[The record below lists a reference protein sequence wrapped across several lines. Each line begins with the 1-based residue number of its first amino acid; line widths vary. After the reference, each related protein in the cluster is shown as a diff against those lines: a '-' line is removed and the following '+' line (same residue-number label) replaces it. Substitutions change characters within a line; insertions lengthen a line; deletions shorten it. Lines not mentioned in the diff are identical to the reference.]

1 MRQISYRQA
10 LNEALREELAR
21 DPDIIMLGEDIGPG
35 GVMGVTAGLLAE
47 FGSER
52 IIDMPI
58 AETAIAG
65 AAVGAALAGLRPVAE
80 IMHSD
85 FLFICMDSIV
95 NWMAKQ
101 RFLTGGKVGV
111 PVTIRSPYGAR
122 GIGPHHAQ
130 CIEACLHNIPGLK
143 LVMPATPR
151 DAKGL
156 LKTAI
161 RDDDPVIF
169 FESKY
174 GYNLEGEVA
183 QEDFS
188 IPFGVA
194 EIKRSGEDVTIIAL
208 GSMVPQ
214 ALAAAEELAQ
224 AGIDCEVL
232 DPRTILPLDRNA
244 ILSSVTRTSRA
255 VIAHEAPRT
264 GGVGGEIAALI
275 AEHAF
280 HALRAP
286 VIRVGAPFTPVPRH
300 PYEQIYLP
308 NKDSIKDA
316 VQQVLT
322 T

>member
-1 MRQISYRQA
+1 MRQITYRNA
-10 LNEALREELAR
+10 LNEALREELDR
-21 DPDIIMLGEDIGPG
+21 DADIIMLGEDIGPG
-35 GVMGVTAGLLAE
+35 GVMGVTAGLLAA
-47 FGSER
+47 FGEDR

-101 RFLTGGKVGV
+101 RFLTGGEVSL

-143 LVMPATPR
+143 LVMPATPY

-156 LKTAI
+156 MKTAI
-161 RDDDPVIF
+161 RDNDPVIF

-174 GYNLEGEVA
+174 GYDLEGEVPE
-183 QEDFS
+183 EDYS
-188 IPFGVA
+188 IPLGKA
-194 EIKRSGEDVTIIAL
+194 DIKRKGADVTIVAL

-214 ALAAAEELAQ
+214 ALAAAQELA
-224 AGIDCEVL
+224 ADGIDCEVV
-232 DPRTILPLDRNA
+232 DPRTIVPLDHGA
-244 ILSSVTRTSRA
+244 IIDSVTRTHRA
-255 VIAHEAPRT
+255 VIAHEAPKT
-264 GGVGGEIAALI
+264 GGVGGEIAAVI
-275 AEHAF
+275 AEKAF
-280 HALRAP
+280 TSLKAP
-286 VIRVGAPFTPVPRH
+286 IIRIGAPFTPVPRR
-300 PYEQIYLP
+300 PYEKIYLP
-308 NKDSIKDA
+308 DKDKIKKA
-316 VQQVLT
+316 VQQLF
-322 T
+322 